1 MTQDKLA
8 RLQNPAKKKEIIHL
22 FDKNYIIGKEPHL
35 LYTHNFFKFNATFFI
50 FDHLYSNFISCCFVT
65 LYRRASSNWQM
76 EKKTDE
82 YYIREILKGDSGS
95 FSQLVEKYSHLAFSL
110 SMKILNQRE
119 DAEEVAQDAF
129 IKAYNSLSSFQSSS
143 TFKTWFFRIV
153 YNTAISRLR
162 SRKNIEVKI
171 DDIKIT
177 DVEIQA
183 TESAIGQLN
192 TDDRQKYL
200 QIGLDRLEPDER
212 ALLKMY
218 YYDDFSMD
226 EISVIAG
233 LTVSN
238 VKVKIHRSRKK
249 LLQELRFIL
258 KDEIISIL

>member
-1 MTQDKLA
+1 MA
-8 RLQNPAKKKEIIHL
+8 
-22 FDKNYIIGKEPHL
+22 
-35 LYTHNFFKFNATFFI
+35 
-50 FDHLYSNFISCCFVT
+50 ISFVT
-65 LYRRASSNWQM
+65 LIRQTSSNWQM

-95 FSQLVEKYSHLAFSL
+95 FSQLVERYSHLAFSL

-119 DAEEVAQDAF
+119 DAEEAAQDAF
-129 IKAYNSLSSFQSSS
+129 IKAYNSLTSFQSSS

-153 YNTAISRLR
+153 YNTSISRLR
-162 SRKNIEVKI
+162 TRKNIEVKFE
-171 DDIKIT
+171 DVKISDT
-177 DVEIQA
+177 EMQA
-183 TESAIGQLN
+183 TESAIGQLS
-192 TDDRQKYL
+192 TDDRQRFL
-200 QIGLDRLEPDER
+200 QVGLERLDPDER

-226 EISVIAG
+226 EISTITG

-249 LLQELRFIL
+249 LLLELRFVL

>member
-1 MTQDKLA
+1 
-8 RLQNPAKKKEIIHL
+8 
-22 FDKNYIIGKEPHL
+22 
-35 LYTHNFFKFNATFFI
+35 
-50 FDHLYSNFISCCFVT
+50 
-65 LYRRASSNWQM
+65 M

-119 DAEEVAQDAF
+119 DAEEAAQDAF
-129 IKAYNSLSSFQSSS
+129 IKAYNSLHSFHSGS

-153 YNTAISRLR
+153 YNTSISKLR
-162 SRKNIEVKI
+162 TRKNIELKFE
-171 DDIKIT
+171 DIKIS
-177 DVEIQA
+177 DVEIQS
-183 TESAIGQLN
+183 TENAIVQLN
-192 TDDRQKYL
+192 TEDRRKYL
-200 QIGLDRLEPDER
+200 QLGIERLEPDER

-226 EISVIAG
+226 EVSVITG

-249 LLQELRFIL
+249 LFQELRLVL

>member
-1 MTQDKLA
+1 
-8 RLQNPAKKKEIIHL
+8 
-22 FDKNYIIGKEPHL
+22 
-35 LYTHNFFKFNATFFI
+35 
-50 FDHLYSNFISCCFVT
+50 
-65 LYRRASSNWQM
+65 M

-110 SMKILNQRE
+110 SMKMLNQRE
-119 DAEEVAQDAF
+119 DAEEAAQDAF

-153 YNTAISRLR
+153 YNTSISKLR
-162 SRKNIEVKI
+162 TRKNIEVKFE
-171 DDIKIT
+171 DVKISDT
-177 DVEIQA
+177 EIQT
-183 TESAIGQLN
+183 TENAIGKLN
-192 TDDRQKYL
+192 VDDRQKYL
-200 QIGLDRLEPDER
+200 QVGLERLEPDER

-226 EISVIAG
+226 EVSVITG

-249 LLQELRFIL
+249 LLLELKSVL

>member
-1 MTQDKLA
+1 
-8 RLQNPAKKKEIIHL
+8 
-22 FDKNYIIGKEPHL
+22 
-35 LYTHNFFKFNATFFI
+35 
-50 FDHLYSNFISCCFVT
+50 
-65 LYRRASSNWQM
+65 M

-153 YNTAISRLR
+153 YNTSISRLR
-162 SRKNIEVKI
+162 TRKNNELKIE
-171 DDIKIT
+171 DIKIT
-177 DVEIQA
+177 DTEIQA
-183 TESAIGQLN
+183 TENAIGQLN
-192 TDDRQKYL
+192 TIDRQKYL

-226 EISVIAG
+226 EVSVITG

-249 LLQELRFIL
+249 LLQELRCVL